1 MEDLI
6 KLYHKVASLSAS
18 CRMTSKERE
27 DFYKLNNIFNEVSG
41 RRAKYSVCNKTSFL
55 KRVKEFIDNAKNS

>member
-1 MEDLI
+1 
-6 KLYHKVASLSAS
+6 
-18 CRMTSKERE
+18 MTSKERE

>member
-1 MEDLI
+1 MEGLI

-27 DFYKLNNIFNEVSG
+27 DFYKLNNIFNELSG

-55 KRVKEFIDNAKNS
+55 KRVKEFIDNAENS